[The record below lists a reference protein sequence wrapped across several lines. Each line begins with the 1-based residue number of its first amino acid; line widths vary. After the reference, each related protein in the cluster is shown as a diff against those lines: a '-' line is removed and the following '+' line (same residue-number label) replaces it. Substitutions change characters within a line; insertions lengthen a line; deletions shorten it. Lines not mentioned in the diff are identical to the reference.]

1 MHDTKTK
8 IKKER
13 AIGGSVS
20 GKKTKPDE
28 TGRDRNEGNRPGL
41 IHGGKGTSS
50 FFLIAP
56 KQERVNFFFHYL
68 FPLSF
73 GTVKL
78 YQHYCTSYYN

>member
-1 MHDTKTK
+1 MCDTKTK
-8 IKKER
+8 IKRER

-28 TGRDRNEGNRPGL
+28 TGRGRNEGNRPGL
-41 IHGGKGTSS
+41 IHGGKGKSL

-56 KQERVNFFFHYL
+56 EQERVNSFLHYL

-73 GTVKL
+73 GTVKFNEKL
-78 YQHYCTSYYN
+78 MEQLL

>member
-28 TGRDRNEGNRPGL
+28 TGRGRNEGNRPGL
-41 IHGGKGTSS
+41 IHGGKGMSL
-50 FFLIAP
+50 FFLIA
-56 KQERVNFFFHYL
+56 QEDTREDYTEDSFLLTL
-68 FPLSF
+68 FISL
-73 GTVKL
+73 KL
-78 YQHYCTSYYN
+78 WQCEI